1 VAPAQVAHDFADGVH
16 AHQGRAVDAPELVRV
31 EFGQQFLER
40 LADQEFGVAV
50 CTRVYFSS
58 DWKNSTSRVLTM
70 RRLAPTWAWIQR
82 R

>member
-1 VAPAQVAHDFADGVH
+1 MAST
-16 AHQGRAVDAPELVRV
+16 RTRV
-31 EFGQQFLER
+31 ERWMRQNSSGSSSSASSFSVLR
-40 LADQEFGVAV
+40 IRNSALAV